1 MTDKNHLVE
10 RENGR
15 YTIST
20 DQTLLDFDMIQGYL
34 SGESYWAKGRSSE
47 TMRRAIVGSLC
58 FGVYEDGRQV
68 GFARVI
74 TDYATRAY
82 ISDLFVL
89 GEMQGRGLG
98 KWLMQT
104 ILDDPSLDGVP
115 SWILHTLDAHG
126 LYEQFGFERTA
137 HPERVM
143 EMYRG

>member
-1 MTDKNHLVE
+1 MTDKNNVVT

-20 DQTLLDFDMIQGYL
+20 DQTLLDFDMIHGYL
-34 SGESYWAKGRSSE
+34 SGESYWAKGRSTE
-47 TMRRAIVGSLC
+47 TMRQAIVGTLC
-58 FGVYEDGRQV
+58 FGVYQDGRQV

-82 ISDLFVL
+82 ISDLFIL

-104 ILDDPSLDGVP
+104 ILDDPSLRVV
-115 SWILHTLDAHG
+115 SAWILHTLDAHG
-126 LYEQFGFERTA
+126 LYEQFGFKRTL
-137 HPERVM
+137 HPEKVM
-143 EMYRG
+143 EMNRG